1 MIDQEFINNHFDFS
15 NLFVFDLANNHQGSV
30 EHALNI
36 IHEIGRIANK
46 RDVRGVFKFQFRQM
60 DTFIHP
66 AHHADSDNKH
76 IPRFLATRLKN
87 SDYELLLNAVREENM
102 LAMCTPFDEES
113 VDVITQMGFDLIK
126 VASCSAKD
134 WPLLDKVAQSGLPV
148 IFSTGGLDISNIDDL
163 VSFFG
168 HKGVVYSIMH
178 CVSIYPIPNDNFNLN
193 QIDILRERY
202 RGINIGWSTHENPD
216 ELTAIQ
222 IAVAKGA
229 TIFERHVGKKTDK
242 IDLNLYSSTPEQV
255 DNWIQAYKHAK
266 MLCGSSERVLNQ
278 EEVDSI
284 DTLKR
289 GVFAKK
295 DLKKGD
301 TVSREDVFFAMPYE
315 ENQVESGHWKEGIVL
330 NCDVEKHAPLLH
342 AQVDIPHDPEYVI
355 LAQAVHRVKALLN
368 ESRISLNSEFA
379 VEYSHHYGISKF
391 EEFGAI
397 LIDCI
402 NREYCKK
409 IIVQL
414 PGQKHPS
421 HFHKLKEETF
431 QVLHGE
437 LIVNVDG
444 RVRTLKPGDVHL
456 VMPGVWHS
464 FSTDTGCVFEEV
476 STTHYNSDSVY
487 KDHSINAMKREER
500 KTIVNHWGRF
510 QLSAKS
516 NVSA

>member
-1 MIDQEFINNHFDFS
+1 
-15 NLFVFDLANNHQGSV
+15 
-30 EHALNI
+30 
-36 IHEIGRIANK
+36 
-46 RDVRGVFKFQFRQM
+46 
-60 DTFIHP
+60 
-66 AHHADSDNKH
+66 
-76 IPRFLATRLKN
+76 
-87 SDYELLLNAVREENM
+87 
-102 LAMCTPFDEES
+102 
-113 VDVITQMGFDLIK
+113 
-126 VASCSAKD
+126 
-134 WPLLDKVAQSGLPV
+134 
-148 IFSTGGLDISNIDDL
+148 
-163 VSFFG
+163 
-168 HKGVVYSIMH
+168 MH

-301 TVSREDVFFAMPYE
+301 AVSREDVFFAMPYE

-330 NCDVEKHAPLLH
+330 NCDVKKNVPLLYGK
-342 AQVDIPHDPEYVI
+342 VDIPHNPEYVI

-368 ESRISLNSEFA
+368 ESHISLNSEFA

-444 RVRTLKPGDVHL
+444 RVRTLKPGDVYL

-476 STTHYNSDSVY
+476 STTHYNNDSVY
-487 KDHSINAMKREER
+487 KDHSINALEREER
-500 KTIVNHWGRF
+500 KTIVDHWGRF
-510 QLSAKS
+510 QLSAKQ
-516 NVSA
+516 NVST